1 MYIEVLTF
9 IEGIWSAA
17 DATGCSNACGQD
29 VGDSG
34 KAGAVTC
41 SKTTGCDESQKP
53 AAKQCPATPECGGYS
68 CQQCLF
74 ASMIVVGSK
83 AFCHFD
89 NRWVVAK

>member
-1 MYIEVLTF
+1 MFLPYELYIHIDFDAAGTWIV
-9 IEGIWSAA
+9 A

-53 AAKQCPATPECGGYS
+53 AAKQCSATPECGGLYMS
-68 CQQCLF
+68 VR
-74 ASMIVVGSK
+74 IIISK
-83 AFCHFD
+83 KC
-89 NRWVVAK
+89 VCT

>member
-9 IEGIWSAA
+9 IEGVWSAA

-29 VGDSG
+29 IGDSG

-53 AAKQCPATPECGGYS
+53 AAKQCSATPECGGLYMS
-68 CQQCLF
+68 TVFVCFEDCCC
-74 ASMIVVGSK
+74 SK
-83 AFCHFD
+83 AFCHCCTGRMD
-89 NRWVVAK
+89 AK